1 VTENREEP
9 DVRNRYVVRAAIPAI
24 VGIIAVTGCGSN
36 KSSGGGNPGGSGSHT
51 VVIGLSAPL
60 TGPLSALGLGMKNS
74 VDLAVKQANAA
85 NKVKGWTIKFDPQD
99 DQGDANVGGTVA
111 AHLSSESDLVGIVGT
126 LNSSV
131 AQQEQKA
138 YNDQNIVMISP
149 ANTNPALTQGDNYAS
164 GNKTRPYKS
173 YFRVATTD
181 SIQGPF
187 AAQYLKSQGINK
199 VATVNDQKTYGAGLV
214 KEFEKQFKAQGGT
227 VTSHQTINPGD
238 KDFSGVISKIKPTGA
253 QALYYGGEYPEA
265 GPLSKQMKAGG
276 LNIPLMGGDGI
287 YDPTFVKLAGAKSE
301 GDLATSVGAPTDKL
315 SSAQDFVSAYKSAGY
330 KEDFS
335 AYGAYSYDAAN
346 VIINA
351 IAKVLPGKSSIDS
364 SVRQQIVDAVGQTDL
379 DGVTGHVS
387 FDQYGDTTNKV
398 LTVYKVKGGAWV
410 PVKTDTFNS

>member
-1 VTENREEP
+1 MTENREEP

-36 KSSGGGNPGGSGSHT
+36 KSSGGGTGSGGSKT
-51 VVIGLSAPL
+51 VVIGMSAPL

-74 VDLAVKQANAA
+74 FDLAVQQANQA

-99 DQGDANVGGTVA
+99 DQADANVGGTVA
-111 AHLSSESDLVGIVGT
+111 AHLSSETNLVGVVGT

-138 YNDQNIVMISP
+138 YNDQNIIMISP
-149 ANTNPALTQGDNYAS
+149 ANTNPALTQGDNYAK
-164 GNKTRPYKS
+164 GTKQRPYAS

-187 AAQYLKSQGINK
+187 AAKYLEAQGIK
-199 VATVNDQKTYGAGLV
+199 KIATVNDQKTYGAGLV
-214 KEFEKQFKAQGGT
+214 GEFEKQWKKDGGT

-253 QALYYGGEYPEA
+253 QAVYYGGEYPEA

-287 YDPTFVKLAGAKSE
+287 YDATFIKLAGSKSN
-301 GDLATSVGAPTDKL
+301 GDLATSVGAPTEKL
-315 SSAQDFVSAYKSAGY
+315 DTAQAFVKAYSDAGY
-330 KEDFS
+330 KEPFS
-335 AYGAYSYDAAN
+335 AYGAYAFDAAN
-346 VIINA
+346 VLIEA
-351 IAKVLPGKSSIDS
+351 MAKVLPGKSS
-364 SVRQQIVDAVGQTDL
+364 VDASTRQAIIDAVQSTDVE
-379 DGVTGHVS
+379 GVTGHIS
-387 FDQYGDTTNKV
+387 FDQYGDTTNRV
-398 LTVYKVKGGAWV
+398 LTVYSVK
-410 PVKTDTFNS
+410 